1 MPVEWVT
8 VPDQPLLG
16 QLEAAVR
23 GRAGAMLVGPAGVGK
38 TSLARAAVAKLAGE
52 FGRVATVTGTVSGS
66 GVPFAAFGDLI
77 EIADTGKTAA
87 VLRAARESIGD
98 GVLLFVDDADALDK
112 LSAALVYQ
120 LGVSGAARLIV
131 VVDSDESMPDGLS
144 TLVRDQLVARIDVL
158 PTGYDARA
166 LDEQVS
172 AFVAGLPD
180 SASKVLEFV
189 AVHEPLSVAVLTDLV
204 GADAVTVAAS
214 AGAVVIGASEATGDV
229 AGASDVRPA
238 HPAFARAVRIRLD
251 PDRERRVRTE
261 LVEKLPAPRNV
272 VERLER
278 AVLALHSDR
287 PLPATELVAGA
298 DDALRL
304 GDLELSE
311 RLGRAAL
318 ADGGLAARLPLA
330 YALAWQGR
338 GRDADAVLA
347 DVDPAALT
355 ETELLAWALPRAANQ
370 FWMLSEPE
378 RATAFLQSTRGRVTT
393 PTART
398 TLDALS
404 ATFAMNAGSP
414 SRAMQVATEVLASRD
429 ADDTAIGWAS
439 SAAALSAAR
448 MGLFA
453 QVDAFAERALAA
465 EHPGLLRF
473 TSGFG
478 QTTKRMLDGEL
489 DDAQALAQRLLDYTQ
504 SQQPGRAIGEV
515 LVADVLIARG
525 QLDEAVTLLRGAAAA
540 LAPTGYSWGPLA
552 WMLLA
557 RTLGQQGETAEAGR
571 TLARAEA
578 RHGLKSMLF
587 APELSLAR
595 AWTAAARRD
604 GPGAINAAR
613 EAARAA
619 ERGGQSAVAL
629 RALHDA
635 VRLGDVRAADAIAR
649 LSLDCVVGRLALDH
663 ARALASGDA
672 TALESVAGAFAG
684 IGMQGAAADAAAQ
697 AERAGK

>member
-1 MPVEWVT
+1 VPVEWVT
-8 VPDQPLLG
+8 APEEPLLG
-16 QLEAAVR
+16 QVQAAVR

-38 TSLARAAVAKLAGE
+38 TSLSRAAVANLAGE
-52 FGRVATVTGTVSGS
+52 FARVTMVTGTVASS

-98 GVLLFVDDADALDK
+98 GVLLFVDDAHALDK

-120 LGVSGAARLIV
+120 LAVSGAARLILT
-131 VVDSDESMPDGLS
+131 VDSDESMPDGLS

-172 AFVAGLPD
+172 AFVAGLPEPA
-180 SASKVLEFV
+180 SAVLEFV
-189 AVHEPLSVAVLTDLV
+189 AVYEPLSVAMLANLV
-204 GADAVTVAAS
+204 GAEAVSAAAS
-214 AGAVVIGASEATGDV
+214 AGAVVVNGD
-229 AGASDVRPA
+229 DVRPA
-238 HPAFARAVRIRLD
+238 HPEFARAARIRMD

-261 LVEKLPAPRNV
+261 LVEKLPASTNV
-272 VERLER
+272 VERLQR

-287 PLPATELVAGA
+287 PLAATDLVAGA

-318 ADGGLAARLPLA
+318 AEGGLAARLPLA

-355 ETELLAWALPRAANQ
+355 ETELMAWALPRAANQ

-414 SRAMQVATEVLASRD
+414 SRAMQIATEVLASPD

-439 SAAALSAAR
+439 SAAALCAAR

-453 QVDAFAERALAA
+453 QVDSLAEQALAA

-478 QTTKRMLDGEL
+478 QTTTRLLDGGL
-489 DDAQALAQRLLDYTQ
+489 DEAQALAQRLLDYTQ

-525 QLDEAVTLLRGAAAA
+525 ELDEAIELLRGAAAA
-540 LAPTGYSWGPLA
+540 LALTGYSWGPLA

-557 RTLGQQGETAEAGR
+557 RALGQQGETAEAGR

-595 AWTAAARRD
+595 AWTCAARRG

-619 ERGGQSAVAL
+619 ERGGQAAVAL

-635 VRLGDVRAADAIAR
+635 VRLGDVRAADGIAR
-649 LSLDCVVGRLALDH
+649 LSLDCTVARLALDH
-663 ARALASGDA
+663 GRALAASDA
-672 TALESVAGAFAG
+672 AALDSVAEAFAG
-684 IGMQGAAADAAAQ
+684 IGMQSAAFDAAAQ
-697 AERAGK
+697 AERART

>member
-8 VPDQPLLG
+8 APEEPLLD

-23 GRAGAMLVGPAGVGK
+23 SRAGAMLVGPAGVGK
-38 TSLARAAVAKLAGE
+38 TSLAHAAVANLGGE
-52 FGRVATVTGTVSGS
+52 FARVATVTGTVAGS
-66 GVPFAAFGDLI
+66 TVPFAAFGDLI
-77 EIADTGKTAA
+77 QVADTGKTAA
-87 VLRAARESIGD
+87 VLRAARESIGE
-98 GVLLFVDDADALDK
+98 GVLLFVDDAHALDR

-120 LGVSGAARLIV
+120 LGISGAARLIL

-144 TLVRDQLVARIDVL
+144 TLMRDQLVAQIDVA
-158 PTGYDARA
+158 PTGYDARL

-172 AFVAGLPD
+172 AFVTGLPERA
-180 SASKVLEFV
+180 SAVLEFL
-189 AVHEPLSVAVLTDLV
+189 AVSEPLSVAVLAELA
-204 GADAVTVAAS
+204 GADAVSAATS
-214 AGAVVIGASEATGDV
+214 AGAVVIDGD
-229 AGASDVRPA
+229 DVRPA
-238 HPAFARAVRIRLD
+238 HPLFARAARNRLD
-251 PDRERRVRTE
+251 PDRERRVRPD
-261 LVEKLPAPRNV
+261 LVETLPAPTDV
-272 VERLER
+272 VGRLQR
-278 AVLALHSDR
+278 AVLAMHSDR
-287 PLPATELVAGA
+287 PLPVTDLVAAA
-298 DDALRL
+298 DEALRL

-347 DVDPAALT
+347 DVDPASLT
-355 ETELLAWALPRAANQ
+355 EAELMAWALPRAANQ

-378 RATAFLQSTRGRVTT
+378 RATAFLQTTRGRVTT

-414 SRAMQVATEVLASRD
+414 TRAMQVAAEVLASPD
-429 ADDTAIGWAS
+429 ADDTAVGWAS
-439 SAAALSAAR
+439 AAAALSSAR

-453 QVDAFAERALAA
+453 EVDSLAERALAA
-465 EHPGLLRF
+465 GHPGLLRF

-478 QTTKRMLDGEL
+478 QTTTRLLGGEL

-515 LVADVLIARG
+515 LVADILIARG
-525 QLDEAVTLLRGAAAA
+525 ELDEAITLLRGASAA

-552 WMLLA
+552 WMLLTHA
-557 RTLGQQGETAEAGR
+557 LGQQGQTAEAGR

-595 AWTAAARRD
+595 AWTCASRRD
-604 GPGAINAAR
+604 GHGAIDAAR

-635 VRLGDVRAADAIAR
+635 VRLGDVRAADGIAR

-663 ARALASGDA
+663 GRALAAGDA
-672 TALESVAGAFAG
+672 AALDSVAAAFAG
-684 IGMQGAAADAAAQ
+684 IGMQGAASDAAAQ
-697 AERAGK
+697 ADRARK

>member
-1 MPVEWVT
+1 VT
-8 VPDQPLLG
+8 APEDPLLG

-23 GRAGAMLVGPAGVGK
+23 SRAGAMLVGPAGVGK
-38 TSLARAAVAKLAGE
+38 TSLARAAVANLAGE
-52 FGRVATVTGTVSGS
+52 FTRVATVTGTVAGS
-66 GVPFAAFGDLI
+66 AVPFAAFGDLI
-77 EIADTGKTAA
+77 EIADTGKTAS

-98 GVLLFVDDADALDK
+98 GVLLFVDDAHALDK

-120 LGVSGAARLIV
+120 LGVSGAARLILA
-131 VVDSDESMPDGLS
+131 VDSDESMPDGLS
-144 TLVRDQLVARIDVL
+144 TLVRDQLVAQINVA

-172 AFVAGLPD
+172 AFVARLPERA
-180 SASKVLEFV
+180 SAVLEFV
-189 AVHEPLSVAVLTDLV
+189 ALYEPLSVAVLADLA
-204 GADAVTVAAS
+204 GADAVSAAAS
-214 AGAVVIGASEATGDV
+214 AGAVVVDGDE
-229 AGASDVRPA
+229 VRPA
-238 HPAFARAVRIRLD
+238 HPVFARAARIRLD
-251 PDRERRVRTE
+251 PDQERRVRTE
-261 LVEKLPAPRNV
+261 LVEKLPTSTNV
-272 VERLER
+272 VERLQR
-278 AVLALHSDR
+278 AVLALHSDH
-287 PLPATELVAGA
+287 PLPATDLVAGA

-355 ETELLAWALPRAANQ
+355 ETELMAWALPRAANQ

-404 ATFAMNAGSP
+404 ATFTMNAGSP
-414 SRAMQVATEVLASRD
+414 SRAMQIATEVLESPD
-429 ADDTAIGWAS
+429 ADDTAVGWAS
-439 SAAALSAAR
+439 SAAALSSAR

-453 QVDAFAERALAA
+453 QVDSFAERALAA

-478 QTTKRMLDGEL
+478 QTTTHLLGGEL
-489 DDAQALAQRLLDYTQ
+489 DAAQALAQRLLDFTQ
-504 SQQPGRAIGEV
+504 SQQPGRAIGEM

-525 QLDEAVTLLRGAAAA
+525 ELDEAVALLRGAAGA

-557 RTLGQQGETAEAGR
+557 RALGQQGETAEAGR

-595 AWTAAARRD
+595 AWTCASRRD
-604 GPGAINAAR
+604 GHGAINAAR

-619 ERGGQSAVAL
+619 ERGGQLAVAV

-635 VRLGDVRAADAIAR
+635 VRLGDARAADGIAR
-649 LSLDCVVGRLALDH
+649 LGLDCVLGRLALDH
-663 ARALASGDA
+663 GRALAAGDA
-672 TALESVAGAFAG
+672 EALDSVAAAFAG
-684 IGMQGAAADAAAQ
+684 IGMQGAAFDASAQ
-697 AERAGK
+697 ADRARE

>member
-1 MPVEWVT
+1 VT
-8 VPDQPLLG
+8 APEEPLLG

-23 GRAGAMLVGPAGVGK
+23 NRSGAMLVGPAGVGK
-38 TSLARAAVAKLAGE
+38 TSLARAAVASLAGE
-52 FGRVATVTGTVSGS
+52 FGRVATVTGTVAGS
-66 GVPFAAFGDLI
+66 EVPFGAFGDLI
-77 EIADTGKTAA
+77 DIDDAGKTAA
-87 VLRAARESIGD
+87 VLRAARESVGE
-98 GVLLFVDDADALDK
+98 GVLLFVDDAHALDR

-120 LGVSGAARLIV
+120 LGVSGAARLILA
-131 VVDSDESMPDGLS
+131 VDPDESMPDGLS
-144 TLVRDQLVARIDVL
+144 ALVRDRLVAQINVL
-158 PTGYDARA
+158 PSGYDARA

-172 AFVAGLPD
+172 AFVAGLPEPA
-180 SASKVLEFV
+180 SAVLEFV
-189 AVHEPLSVAVLTDLV
+189 AVYEPLPVALLTDLA
-204 GADAVTVAAS
+204 GTEAVSIAAA
-214 AGAVVIGASEATGDV
+214 AGAVVVGGD
-229 AGASDVRPA
+229 DVRPA
-238 HPAFARAVRIRLD
+238 HPAFARAARIRLN
-251 PDRERRVRTE
+251 PERERRVRTD
-261 LVEKLPAPRNV
+261 LVEKLPAATNV
-272 VERLER
+272 VERLR
-278 AVLALHSDR
+278 CAVLTLHIDR
-287 PLPATELVAGA
+287 PLPVTELVAVA
-298 DDALRL
+298 DEALRL

-311 RLGRAAL
+311 RFGRAAL

-347 DVDPAALT
+347 DVDPATLT
-355 ETELLAWALPRAANQ
+355 ETELMAWALPRAANQ

-378 RATAFLQSTRGRVTT
+378 RATAFLQSTRNRVTT

-414 SRAMQVATEVLASRD
+414 SRALQVATEVLASPD
-429 ADDTAIGWAS
+429 ADDTAVGWAS
-439 SAAALSAAR
+439 AAAALSAAR

-453 QVDAFAERALAA
+453 EVDSLAERAVVAG
-465 EHPGLLRF
+465 HPGLLRF

-478 QTTKRMLDGEL
+478 QTTTRLLDGQL
-489 DDAQALAQRLLDYTQ
+489 DDAHALARRLLDYTQ

-525 QLDEAVTLLRGAAAA
+525 ELDEAVTLLRGAATA

-557 RTLGQQGETAEAGR
+557 QALGQQGQTAEAGR

-587 APELSLAR
+587 APELSLAK
-595 AWTAAARRD
+595 AWTCASRRD
-604 GPGAINAAR
+604 GHGAINAAR

-635 VRLGDVRAADAIAR
+635 VRLGDVRAADGIAR
-649 LSLDCVVGRLALDH
+649 LSLDCTVARLALDH
-663 ARALASGDA
+663 GRALAAADA
-672 TALESVAGAFAG
+672 AALDSVAEAFAG
-684 IGMQGAAADAAAQ
+684 IGMQGAATDAAAQ
-697 AERAGK
+697 ADRLRH

>member
-8 VPDQPLLG
+8 APEEPLLG

-23 GRAGAMLVGPAGVGK
+23 SRAGAMLVGPAGVGK
-38 TSLARAAVAKLAGE
+38 TSLGRAAVASLAGE
-52 FGRVATVTGTVSGS
+52 FGRVATVTGTVAGS
-66 GVPFAAFGDLI
+66 EVPFGAFGDLI
-77 EIADTGKTAA
+77 PIDDAGKTAA

-98 GVLLFVDDADALDK
+98 GVLLFVDDAHALDR

-120 LGVSGAARLIV
+120 LGVSGAARLILA
-131 VVDSDESMPDGLS
+131 VDPDESMPDGLS
-144 TLVRDQLVARIDVL
+144 MLVRDQLVGQINVL
-158 PTGYDARA
+158 PSGYNARR

-172 AFVAGLPD
+172 AFVSGLSKPV
-180 SASKVLEFV
+180 SAVLEFV
-189 AVHEPLSVAVLTDLV
+189 AVYEPLPVAVLAELA
-204 GADAVTVAAS
+204 GAEAISMATT
-214 AGAVVIGASEATGDV
+214 AGAVVVDGD
-229 AGASDVRPA
+229 DVRPS
-238 HPAFARAVRIRLD
+238 HPAFARAARIRLD

-261 LVEKLPAPRNV
+261 LVEKLPAATNV
-272 VERLER
+272 VERLRR
-278 AVLALHSDR
+278 AVLTLHSDR
-287 PLPATELVAGA
+287 PLPVTDLVAVA
-298 DDALRL
+298 DEALRL

-311 RLGRAAL
+311 RFGRAAL

-347 DVDPAALT
+347 DVDPATLT
-355 ETELLAWALPRAANQ
+355 ETELMAWALPRAANQ

-378 RATAFLQSTRGRVTT
+378 RATAFLQSTRNRVTT

-414 SRAMQVATEVLASRD
+414 SRAMQVATEVLASPD

-439 SAAALSAAR
+439 AAAALSAAR
-448 MGLFA
+448 MGLFSE
-453 QVDAFAERALAA
+453 VDSFAERAVAA
-465 EHPGLLRF
+465 GHPGLLRF

-478 QTTKRMLDGEL
+478 QTTARLLDGQL
-489 DDAQALAQRLLDYTQ
+489 DEAQTLAQRLLDYTQ

-515 LVADVLIARG
+515 LVADLLIVRG
-525 QLDEAVTLLRGAAAA
+525 ELDEAIDLLRGAAAA

-552 WMLLA
+552 WMMLSQA
-557 RTLGQQGETAEAGR
+557 LGQQGQTAEAGR

-587 APELSLAR
+587 APELSLAK
-595 AWTAAARRD
+595 AWTCASRRD
-604 GPGAINAAR
+604 GHGAINAAR

-635 VRLGDVRAADAIAR
+635 VRLGDVRAADGIAR
-649 LSLDCVVGRLALDH
+649 LSLDGTVARLALDH
-663 ARALASGDA
+663 GRALAASDA
-672 TALESVAGAFAG
+672 AALDSVAAAFAG
-684 IGMQGAAADAAAQ
+684 IGMQGAATDAAAQ
-697 AERAGK
+697 ADRARQ

>member
-1 MPVEWVT
+1 M
-8 VPDQPLLG
+8 G
-16 QLEAAVR
+16 AREATGVV
-23 GRAGAMLVGPAGVGK
+23 AGASEATGD
-38 TSLARAAVAKLAGE
+38 VA
-52 FGRVATVTGTVSGS
+52 
-66 GVPFAAFGDLI
+66 
-77 EIADTGKTAA
+77 
-87 VLRAARESIGD
+87 
-98 GVLLFVDDADALDK
+98 
-112 LSAALVYQ
+112 
-120 LGVSGAARLIV
+120 
-131 VVDSDESMPDGLS
+131 
-144 TLVRDQLVARIDVL
+144 
-158 PTGYDARA
+158 
-166 LDEQVS
+166 
-172 AFVAGLPD
+172 
-180 SASKVLEFV
+180 
-189 AVHEPLSVAVLTDLV
+189 
-204 GADAVTVAAS
+204 
-214 AGAVVIGASEATGDV
+214 GASEATGDV

>member
-1 MPVEWVT
+1 VPVEWVT
-8 VPDQPLLG
+8 APEEPLLG

-23 GRAGAMLVGPAGVGK
+23 SRAGAMLVGPAGVGK
-38 TSLARAAVAKLAGE
+38 TSLARAAVANLADE
-52 FGRVATVTGTVSGS
+52 FGRVATVTGTVAGS
-66 GVPFAAFGDLI
+66 AVPFAAFGDLI
-77 EIADTGKTAA
+77 EISDTGKTAA
-87 VLRAARESIGD
+87 VLRTARESIGD
-98 GVLLFVDDADALDK
+98 GVLLFVDDAHALDR

-120 LGVSGAARLIV
+120 LGVSGAARLILV
-131 VVDSDESMPDGLS
+131 TDSDESMPDGLS
-144 TLVRDQLVARIDVL
+144 TLVRDQLVAQIDVL

-172 AFVAGLPD
+172 AFVAALPEP
-180 SASKVLEFV
+180 ARAVLEFV
-189 AVHEPLSVAVLTDLV
+189 AVYEPLPVAVLTDLV
-204 GADAVTVAAS
+204 GAEAVSAAAS
-214 AGAVVIGASEATGDV
+214 AGAVVVDGD
-229 AGASDVRPA
+229 DVRPA
-238 HPAFARAVRIRLD
+238 HPAFARGARIHLD
-251 PDRERRVRTE
+251 PGRERHARTE
-261 LVEKLPAPRNV
+261 LIEKLPATTNV
-272 VERLER
+272 VERLRR
-278 AVLALHSDR
+278 AVLTLYSDR
-287 PLPATELVAGA
+287 PLPVTELVAVA
-298 DDALRL
+298 DEALRL

-311 RLGRAAL
+311 RFGRAAL

-355 ETELLAWALPRAANQ
+355 ETELMAWALPRAANQ

-378 RATAFLQSTRGRVTT
+378 RATAFLQSTRNRVTT

-414 SRAMQVATEVLASRD
+414 SRAMQVATEVLASPD
-429 ADDTAIGWAS
+429 ADDTAVGWAS
-439 SAAALSAAR
+439 AAAALSSAR

-453 QVDAFAERALAA
+453 GVDGLAERAVTAG
-465 EHPGLLRF
+465 HPGLLRF

-478 QTTKRMLDGEL
+478 QTTARLLDGQL

-525 QLDEAVTLLRGAAAA
+525 ELDEAITLLRGAAAA

-552 WMLLA
+552 WMMLA
-557 RTLGQQGETAEAGR
+557 QALGQQGQTAEAGR

-587 APELSLAR
+587 APELYLAK
-595 AWTAAARRD
+595 AWTCASRRD
-604 GPGAINAAR
+604 GHGAINAAR

-635 VRLGDVRAADAIAR
+635 VRLGDVRAADGIAR

-663 ARALASGDA
+663 GRALAAGDA
-672 TALESVAGAFAG
+672 TVLDSVAAAFAG
-684 IGMQGAAADAAAQ
+684 IGMQGAASDAAAQ
-697 AERAGK
+697 ADRARK

>member
-1 MPVEWVT
+1 VT
-8 VPDQPLLG
+8 APEEPLLG
-16 QLEAAVR
+16 QLEAAFR
-23 GRAGAMLVGPAGVGK
+23 SRAGAMLVGPAGVGK
-38 TSLARAAVAKLAGE
+38 TSLARAAVANLAGE
-52 FGRVATVTGTVSGS
+52 FARVATVTGTVAGS
-66 GVPFAAFGDLI
+66 AVPFAAFGGLI
-77 EIADTGKTAA
+77 QVADTGKTAA
-87 VLRAARESIGD
+87 VLRAARDSIGE
-98 GVLLFVDDADALDK
+98 GVLLFVDDAHALDR

-120 LGVSGAARLIV
+120 LAVSGAARLILV
-131 VVDSDESMPDGLS
+131 ADSDESMPDGLS
-144 TLVRDQLVARIDVL
+144 TLVRDHLVAKIDVL
-158 PTGYDARA
+158 PTGYDARQ
-166 LDEQVS
+166 LDEQVG
-172 AFVAGLPD
+172 AFVTGLPE
-180 SASKVLEFV
+180 SASAVLEFL
-189 AVHEPLSVAVLTDLV
+189 AVSEPLSVATLADLA
-204 GADAVTVAAS
+204 GADAVPTATS
-214 AGAVVIGASEATGDV
+214 AGAVVVDGDE
-229 AGASDVRPA
+229 VRAA
-238 HPAFARAVRIRLD
+238 HPLFARAARIRLD
-251 PDRERRVRTE
+251 PDRERRVRTD
-261 LVEKLPAPRNV
+261 LVEKLPAPTGV
-272 VERLER
+272 VGRLQR
-278 AVLALHSDR
+278 AILALHGDR
-287 PLPATELVAGA
+287 PLPVTDLVAAA
-298 DDALRL
+298 DEALRL

-311 RLGRAAL
+311 RFGRAAL

-355 ETELLAWALPRAANQ
+355 ETELMAWALPRAANQ

-378 RATAFLQSTRGRVTT
+378 RATAFLQTTRSRVTT

-414 SRAMQVATEVLASRD
+414 SRAMQVATEVLASPD
-429 ADDTAIGWAS
+429 ADDTAVGWAS
-439 SAAALSAAR
+439 AAAALSSAR

-453 QVDAFAERALAA
+453 EVDSLAERALTAG
-465 EHPGLLRF
+465 HPGLLRF

-478 QTTKRMLDGEL
+478 QTTTRLLGGEL

-525 QLDEAVTLLRGAAAA
+525 ELDEAVTLLRGAAAA

-557 RTLGQQGETAEAGR
+557 HALGEQGQTAEAGR

-595 AWTAAARRD
+595 AWTCASRRD
-604 GPGAINAAR
+604 GHGAIDAAR

-635 VRLGDVRAADAIAR
+635 VRLGDVRAADGIAR

-663 ARALASGDA
+663 GRALAAGDA
-672 TALESVAGAFAG
+672 AALDSVAEAFAG
-684 IGMQGAAADAAAQ
+684 IGMRGAASDAAAQ
-697 AERAGK
+697 AERARK

>member
-1 MPVEWVT
+1 VT
-8 VPDQPLLG
+8 VPDEPLLD

-52 FGRVATVTGTVSGS
+52 FDRVATVTGTVSGS

-98 GVLLFVDDADALDK
+98 GVLLFVDDAHALDK

-172 AFVAGLPD
+172 AFVAGLPEA
-180 SASKVLEFV
+180 ASKVLEF
-189 AVHEPLSVAVLTDLV
+189 AAIHQPLSVAVLADLT
-204 GADAVTVAAS
+204 GADAVSAAAG
-214 AGAVVIGASEATGDV
+214 AGAVVIGASEATGNVTD
-229 AGASDVRPA
+229 GDDVRPA

-261 LVEKLPAPRNV
+261 LVDKLPAPRNV
-272 VERLER
+272 VERLQR

-287 PLPATELVAGA
+287 PLPATDLVAGA

-414 SRAMQVATEVLASRD
+414 SRAMQVATEVLASPD

-478 QTTKRMLDGEL
+478 QTTKRLLDGEL

-604 GPGAINAAR
+604 GPAAINAAR

-635 VRLGDVRAADAIAR
+635 VRLGDVRAADGIAR

-672 TALESVAGAFAG
+672 AALESVAGAFAG

-697 AERAGK
+697 AERAAK